1 MCSGS
6 AADHHRDLST
16 LEMVWKVHPQLKL
29 KVFVIDIE
37 ASMFGETTWKF
48 CKAVPMVVSV
58 LKSVI
63 QEVQFKLSFTERAKE
78 GQTKLIAP
86 KK

>member
-1 MCSGS
+1 
-6 AADHHRDLST
+6 
-16 LEMVWKVHPQLKL
+16 
-29 KVFVIDIE
+29 
-37 ASMFGETTWKF
+37 
-48 CKAVPMVVSV
+48 MVVSV